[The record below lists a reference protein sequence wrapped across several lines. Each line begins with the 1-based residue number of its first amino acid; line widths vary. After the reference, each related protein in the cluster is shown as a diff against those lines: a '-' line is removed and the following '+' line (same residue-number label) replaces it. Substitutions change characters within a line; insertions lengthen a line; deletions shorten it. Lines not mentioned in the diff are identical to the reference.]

1 MGGAHNDEDGAFRD
15 DDDEGEFE
23 VDHSLPEG
31 NTKDSFLLW
40 GAIDRAYLGLGTML
54 YMNL

>member
-1 MGGAHNDEDGAFRD
+1 MENDDGDSFL
-15 DDDEGEFE
+15 DDEFE
-23 VDHSLPEG
+23 GDHSLPEG